1 MSTSWPPPPTPPGA
15 ASPAPAGKPRPNAWW
30 FALGGGLMLAA
41 VVVTVLVLIGL
52 FASITKNVAAL
63 PADGRPH
70 DVQVSTS
77 HDLLLYADLDSGEP
91 SCVVVDRATGA
102 DLRVRDMG
110 STSISRGD
118 SDAFGRFDP
127 GSGNL
132 TLTCRLPVNRTV
144 TLGPMPHPPAWTG
157 GLAGAILIP
166 GGLALAG
173 LVSLVVTG
181 SLFVVR
187 RRR

>member
-1 MSTSWPPPPTPPGA
+1 MSTSWPPPPSPPGA
-15 ASPAPAGKPRPNAWW
+15 SLPPPTGKPRPSPWW

-41 VVVTVLVLIGL
+41 VVCTVLVLIGL
-52 FASITKNVAAL
+52 FASIAQNDGNL

-70 DVQVSTS
+70 DVRVSTA
-77 HDLLLYADLDSGEP
+77 HDVLLYADLDSGEP
-91 SCVVVDRATGA
+91 SCVVRDRATGA
-102 DLRVRDMG
+102 PLAVRDLG

-118 SDAFGRFDP
+118 TDAFGRVGP

-132 TLTCRLPVNRTV
+132 TVTCRLTVNRTV
-144 TLGPMPHPPAWTG
+144 SLGPMPHPPGWTG

-173 LVSLVVTG
+173 LASLVVTG
-181 SLFVVR
+181 MLFVMR

>member
-1 MSTSWPPPPTPPGA
+1 MSTSWPPPPSPGA
-15 ASPAPAGKPRPNAWW
+15 APPAPAGKPRPNAWW
-30 FALGGGLMLAA
+30 FAVGGGLLLAA
-41 VVVTVLVLIGL
+41 VVCTVLVLIGL
-52 FASITKNVAAL
+52 FASISKNVAEL
-63 PADGRPH
+63 PADGLPH
-70 DVQVSTS
+70 DVRVSTS
-77 HDLLLYADLDSGEP
+77 HDVLLYADLDSGEP
-91 SCVVVDRATGA
+91 TCVVVDRAT
-102 DLRVRDMG
+102 RVEIPVRDLG

-118 SDAFGRFDP
+118 SDAFGRFSP
-127 GSGNL
+127 ASGNL
-132 TLTCRLPVNRTV
+132 TVTCRLPVNRTV

-181 SLFVVR
+181 VLFVVR